1 MSGYL
6 VFGCFA
12 GTYGRCCRSVMLG
25 VLDQEEGTL
34 NKAKFELGSIG
45 RLRDNISV
53 CRKVRNPWH

>member
-1 MSGYL
+1 
-6 VFGCFA
+6 
-12 GTYGRCCRSVMLG
+12 MLD

-45 RLRDNISV
+45 RLRDNIISV